1 MYKITVGDN
10 QVHDLL
16 ALVGIGKIKDF
27 LKEQGLMYE
36 LILQFQLKVNKL
48 RQLPREAQRSGRAP
62 PGTFS
67 RQPAEVAINN
77 YHAARKASSL
87 PRPPRPRA

>member
-27 LKEQGLMYE
+27 LKEQGLMY
-36 LILQFQLKVNKL
+36 KL
-48 RQLPREAQRSGRAP
+48 SCS
-62 PGTFS
+62 FNS
-67 RQPAEVAINN
+67 
-77 YHAARKASSL
+77 K
-87 PRPPRPRA
+87 